1 MKPWFEKEAEIIPFP
16 KKPERQVIKMP
27 SVSEYPDFIT
37 GVLDLQARRD
47 QGQIGR
53 DSYDKL
59 YQDLI
64 HRFMKKESFDTP
76 WFLREAEPQDI
87 QYADVVKQLASFGI
101 QFNKQPL
108 NVKPGRPMNMRA
120 TGSTKQEL
128 VDALKKIDAAI
139 QVKPS
144 NTPITGSRG
153 YEQIMFKYQGK
164 DYYAITRALVATK
177 AGTTV
182 QKFGRKELTPKGL
195 GMNPVYKGL
204 DPLAKDIQNKIN
216 SKYQSPIKE
225 MLIAVLQNAVN
236 YNSQKGL
243 DDNSL
248 EILNDPNNF
257 KSVNQD
263 FGETIAPLLLGDQS
277 DTVEF
282 PVGNEPLIDVK
293 LPGRDIAIKALTGSG
308 NAFTKIKNLFDQYEK
323 TINKK
328 DKKKN
333 AKFQTL
339 SIFANANLSTIDS
352 IIFAAH
358 TIQSPEMAELT
369 RMTGKMKITNQNEL
383 SNALQKL
390 ILRKGTTLPYSKFLN
405 LVRKIG
411 GASKTKVFGVP
422 KGGSQ
427 TGERTYKADA
437 LKYATLTITYALG
450 KGVENVIVN
459 GIEKDAYSEI
469 LQDIMKQVKAEVG
482 VVGINKQGVW
492 SVATKPFSALN
503 FKFDYHAY
511 TSNPGNNRPG
521 FAIVRPK

>member
-1 MKPWFEKEAEIIPFP
+1 MKPWFAKEADIIKFP
-16 KKPERQVIKMP
+16 EPEKKVIELP
-27 SVSEYPDFIT
+27 NVQAYPDFLT
-37 GVLDLQARRD
+37 GVKDLHNRKDRGEISQA
-47 QGQIGR
+47 
-53 DSYDKL
+53 SHDKL

-64 HRFMKKESFDTP
+64 HRFMKKEDPETP
-76 WFLREAEPQDI
+76 WFIAEQIADKK
-87 QYADVVKQLASFGI
+87 QYADIVKQLSSFGI

-128 VDALKKIDAAI
+128 IDALKKIDTSI
-139 QVKPS
+139 KVLPS

-177 AGTTV
+177 SGTTV

-195 GMNPVYKGL
+195 GMSPVYNGL
-204 DPLAKDIQNKIN
+204 DALSKDIVNKIN

-225 MLIAVLQNAVN
+225 MLTAVLKNAVN
-236 YNSQKGL
+236 YNNQKAL
-243 DDNSL
+243 DENSL
-248 EILNDPNNF
+248 EILNDPNNY

-263 FGETIAPLLLGDQS
+263 FGETIAPLLLGEKS

-308 NAFTKIKNLFDQYEK
+308 NAFTKIKDLFDQYEK

-333 AKFQTL
+333 ARFQTL

-358 TIQSPEMAELT
+358 TIKSPEMAELT
-369 RMTGKMKITNQNEL
+369 RMTGKMKITNQGEL

-390 ILRKGTTLPYSKFLN
+390 IIRKGKTLPYDKFLD

-427 TGERTYKADA
+427 TGERTFNADP

-459 GIEKDAYSEI
+459 GVEKEAYSEI

-503 FKFDYHAY
+503 FRFDYHAY

>member
-1 MKPWFEKEAEIIPFP
+1 MKPWFAKEADIIKFP
-16 KKPERQVIKMP
+16 EPEKKVVELPNVQ
-27 SVSEYPDFIT
+27 SYPDFLT
-37 GVLDLQARRD
+37 GVKDLHNRKEKGEISQ
-47 QGQIGR
+47 
-53 DSYDKL
+53 DSHDKL

-64 HRFMKKESFDTP
+64 HRFMKKEDPETP
-76 WFLREAEPQDI
+76 WFIAEQIADKK
-87 QYADVVKQLASFGI
+87 QYAEVVKQLASLGI

-120 TGSTKQEL
+120 TGSTQQE
-128 VDALKKIDAAI
+128 VQDALKKID
-139 QVKPS
+139 PS
-144 NTPITGSRG
+144 IKVMPTNTPITSSRT
-153 YEQIMFKYQGK
+153 YDQAMFKYQGK
-164 DYYAITRALVATK
+164 DYYLITRALVTTK
-177 AGTTV
+177 TGTV
-182 QKFGRKELTPKGL
+182 VKKFGRKELTPKGL
-195 GMNPVYKGL
+195 GMNPVYQGL
-204 DPLAKDIQNKIN
+204 DALAKDIQNKIN

-225 MLIAVLQNAVN
+225 MLIGVLKNAVN
-236 YNSQKGL
+236 SGSQQSL
-243 DDNSL
+243 DENSL
-248 EILNDPNNF
+248 EVLNDSNNY

-263 FGETIAPLLLGDQS
+263 FGETVAPLLLGEKS

-282 PVGNEPLIDVK
+282 PVGNEPLVDVR

-308 NAFTKIKNLFDQYEK
+308 NAFTKIKDLFDEYEK

-333 AKFQTL
+333 AKFQIL
-339 SIFANANLSTIDS
+339 SIFANANLSSINS
-352 IIFAAH
+352 IIVGAH
-358 TIQSPEMAELT
+358 TIKSPEMAELT
-369 RMTGKMKITNQNEL
+369 RMTGKMKITNQDEL

-390 ILRKGTTLPYSKFLN
+390 IIRKGKSLPYDKFLD

-427 TGERTYKADA
+427 TGERTYNADP

-450 KGVENVIVN
+450 KGVENVINN
-459 GIEKDAYSEI
+459 GVEKEAYGEI
-469 LQDIMKQVKAEVG
+469 LQNIMKQVKAEVG
-482 VVGINKQGVW
+482 VVGINKQGIW